1 VTKQQQNL
9 MSTPTLLYRQLF
21 GFLSQYSEYRD
32 LRHIKSLGWMVTA
45 LIGTQQLSPPAW
57 ESYVPSQAQKA
68 QSYERRWQHFMNNRR
83 INVMALYVPLILGVS
98 ADGQRDDYTW
108 EWTPLFYGIATA

>member
-1 VTKQQQNL
+1 MRRLSDQTIAKPHEY
-9 MSTPTLLYRQLF
+9 PTLLYRQLF

-68 QSYERRWQHFMNNRR
+68 QSYERRWQRFMNNRR
-83 INVMALYVPLILGVS
+83 INVMALYVP
-98 ADGQRDDYTW
+98 
-108 EWTPLFYGIATA
+108 